1 MGHKALS
8 PWNHGG
14 GGGSGG
20 GGGGGGDDGGGG
32 GCGGG
37 GLIARHIELIQYHHY
52 RHTLWKKMIT
62 VEVSCRGY
70 VIATLSMYSTYD
82 KWILRIPSKM

>member
-1 MGHKALS
+1 MKYQPAGKRNTGHSLKRFADCNLATRMGHKALS

-14 GGGSGG
+14 GGG
-20 GGGGGGDDGGGG
+20 DGG

-37 GLIARHIELIQYHHY
+37 SFISKHIELIQYHHY

-62 VEVSCRGY
+62 VEV
-70 VIATLSMYSTYD
+70 
-82 KWILRIPSKM
+82 